1 MHIHLRTRS
10 FAHDYAFVN
19 SAPGSRWW
27 DAFAHWTAT
36 ERPCLLAVAEDG
48 EDHWRVLLSGIP
60 SVRTDSGGRR
70 IYYTL
75 ALEGAHD
82 TGEQDVAA
90 VLSLASCLLADLAED
105 PDGHGVLSGLL
116 DGICPAAE
124 ADRLLAAPSGSA
136 TDREDLTARLRA
148 AVASLE
154 PVTGEVLA
162 TGRGHGDR
170 WIAGRAA
177 RGAAPAFLAR
187 LSALLSGREHGQAHL
202 LNLVSDAEDA
212 DGVSRGRLA
221 VLVEGGKVGDPA
233 MPLADLPEPE
243 APPGPPALPDP
254 AGGHPKVRWRTPMAR
269 ASLAALVLLS
279 LLTGILWISGV
290 LS

>member
-10 FAHDYAFVN
+10 YAHDYAFVN

-36 ERPCLLAVAEDG
+36 ERPCLLAVAEEG
-48 EDHWRVLLSGIP
+48 AEHWRVLLSGIP

-82 TGEQDVAA
+82 TGEQDIAA
-90 VLSLASCLLADLAED
+90 VLGLASCLLADLAED
-105 PDGHGVLSGLL
+105 KDGHGVLSGLL

-124 ADRLLAAPSGSA
+124 ADRLLAAPSGPA
-136 TDREDLTARLRA
+136 TDREDLTTRLSA

-154 PVTGEVLA
+154 PVSPEDLA
-162 TGRGHGDR
+162 TGRGHAGR

-177 RGAAPAFLAR
+177 PGAAPAFLAR

-233 MPLADLPEPE
+233 MPLESLPEPE
-243 APPGPPALPDP
+243 APPGPPALSDSP
-254 AGGHPKVRWRTPMAR
+254 GGHPKVRWRTPMAR
-269 ASLAALVLLS
+269 ASLAALVFLS

-290 LS
+290 LF